1 MGIINVNFTT
11 NREYIVQKLQEGILE
26 VTFTKV
32 NGEERVLTCSLMQ
45 NLLPVP
51 NEIDNIREGNPSIIS
66 VWDLEKDAWR
76 AFRLD
81 SVIQIRTMEADGNA
95 YTPSGMDVDCCE
107 DPTEC

>member
-1 MGIINVNFTT
+1 MSIINVNFTT
-11 NREYIVQKLQEGILE
+11 NREYIVQKLQENILE

-32 NGEERVLTCSLMQ
+32 NGEERVLTCSLMES
-45 NLLPVP
+45 LLPSDDDEHESREP
-51 NEIDNIREGNPSIIS
+51 NPNTIP

-95 YTPSGMDVDCCE
+95 YTPSGTDCECE
-107 DPTEC
+107 EGTDYC

>member
-32 NGEERVLTCSLMQ
+32 NGEERVLTCSLMES
-45 NLLPVP
+45 LLPSEDERESREP
-51 NEIDNIREGNPSIIS
+51 NPNTIP

-81 SVIQIRTMEADGNA
+81 SVIQIRTMEAEGNA
-95 YTPSGMDVDCCE
+95 YTPSGEDVECCE
-107 DPTEC
+107 DGTDYC